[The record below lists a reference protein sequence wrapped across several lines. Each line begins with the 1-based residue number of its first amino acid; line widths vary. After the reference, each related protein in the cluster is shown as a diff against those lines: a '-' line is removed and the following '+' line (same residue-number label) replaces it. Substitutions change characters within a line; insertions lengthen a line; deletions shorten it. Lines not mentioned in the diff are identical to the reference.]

1 VTPTQPHPARAPAA
15 TAAVL
20 PRGRWA
26 MVLEYRGGSCFAL
39 FTRISMF
46 SAVGF
51 RKPTGILVA

>member
-26 MVLEYRGGSCFAL
+26 TVLEYRGGSLLCTVHANPGVL
-39 FTRISMF
+39 SR
-46 SAVGF
+46 
-51 RKPTGILVA
+51 